1 METYR
6 VSARRTGGPVAKCPG
21 LIISASD
28 SEYDYQKYDMTP
40 GKILMRAVFVVCM
53 LLILSSDY
61 SGLLNQLLKGN
72 RTVSSSHEPS
82 RPPPRPTNPGYGDTK
97 TEIDLDADI
106 EDETIK
112 SIGQY
117 GKLNKP
123 CNVKHVKVLIVPA
136 DIPLLTFKLHMVIY
150 KQFHLNP

>member
-1 METYR
+1 
-6 VSARRTGGPVAKCPG
+6 
-21 LIISASD
+21 
-28 SEYDYQKYDMTP
+28 MTP

-72 RTVSSSHEPS
+72 RTVSSSQEPS

-112 SIGQY
+112 NMGQY
-117 GKLNKP
+117 GQARQTMQ
-123 CNVKHVKVLIVPA
+123 C
-136 DIPLLTFKLHMVIY
+136 
-150 KQFHLNP
+150 